1 MPSEKVKEE
10 EEAIIFKTNNKRS
23 ATFSKLIM

>member
-23 ATFSKLIM
+23 TFSKLIM